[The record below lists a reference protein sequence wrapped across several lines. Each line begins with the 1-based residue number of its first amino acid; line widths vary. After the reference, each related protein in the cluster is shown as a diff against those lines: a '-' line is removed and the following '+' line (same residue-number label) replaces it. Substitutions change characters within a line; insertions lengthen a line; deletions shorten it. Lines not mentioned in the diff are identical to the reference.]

1 MPKRNLAWIF
11 VILIIVLLMWQ
22 MPQIIAGRDSVYKAF
37 GPLVD
42 VRSQIQHRYVND
54 VDDEELVDA
63 AVNAGINAMVEY
75 LDDPHA
81 IYLDRRAYA
90 RFKER
95 TEGVFGGIGADVWA
109 TNQGLE
115 VLSREPHS
123 PAAEASIQP
132 GDIIT
137 HIDGEPVRSVPLVE
151 AVNNML
157 NGTPGTEVTLTLITP
172 GAEESTEPRE
182 QRSPASPRDVTVRRA
197 VIHLDPV
204 RGWSREPNGDW
215 LYILDP
221 EFRIAYI
228 RLTKFT
234 QNVDEQLDKQVG
246 RLVERRVRGLVLDL
260 RENTGGLLNS
270 AIEVADRFLDS
281 GLIVSTRGR
290 KTDPKQWFATHDMA
304 YPHLPMAV
312 LINGSTA
319 SAAEIVAGALRDH
332 GRAAIIGERSYG
344 KGCVQEVVEL
354 NRQQGAIKLTT
365 AYYYLPNGEC
375 IHKTPQAALDTS
387 WGVAPTIPV
396 NLSESQEIRWLK
408 MWRRIGRLVPDESE
422 TKPQATRPDDSSAFT
437 PTSSG
442 SDSAANSG
450 FDTSSGSGLV
460 SPEARAVAEELL
472 QADVQLQKAVEY
484 LRDQISPSARGPAT
498 TQSALGE

>member
-1 MPKRNLAWIF
+1 MPKRNLAWIL
-11 VILIIVLLMWQ
+11 VIVIIVLLMWQ

-42 VRSQIQHRYVND
+42 VRSQIQRRYVDD

-63 AVNAGINAMVEY
+63 AVHAGINAMVEF

-81 IYLDRRAYA
+81 IYLDQRAYE
-90 RFKER
+90 RFKKR
-95 TEGVFGGIGADVWA
+95 TDGVFGGVGVDVWA
-109 TNQGLE
+109 TGQGLE
-115 VLSREPHS
+115 VLSREPRS
-123 PAAEASIQP
+123 PAAEAGIQP
-132 GDIIT
+132 GDVIT
-137 HIDGEPVRSVPLVE
+137 HVDGESVCFVSLVD

-157 NGTPGTEVTLTLITP
+157 NGTPGTEVTLTVITP
-172 GAEESTEPRE
+172 GAAAPRE
-182 QRSPASPRDVTVRRA
+182 VTVRRA

-204 RGWSREPNGDW
+204 RGWSRDSGGGW
-215 LYILDP
+215 LYVLDP
-221 EFRIAYI
+221 EARIAYI

-234 QNVDEQLDKQVG
+234 QDVDERLDKQIDQ
-246 RLVERRVRGLVLDL
+246 LIERRVRGLVLDL

-290 KTDPKQWFATHDMA
+290 KTDPKQWFATHDIA
-304 YPHLPMAV
+304 YPRLPMAV

-332 GRAAIIGERSYG
+332 GRAAIVGERSYG

-354 NRQQGAIKLTT
+354 NRQRGAIKLTT

-375 IHKTPQAALDTS
+375 IHKTAQAALDAS

-396 NLSESQEIRWLK
+396 NLSESQRTRWLK
-408 MWRRIGRLVPDESE
+408 MWRRIARLAPSESG
-422 TKPQATRPDDSSAFT
+422 TKPQATRPGDSS
-437 PTSSG
+437 TS
-442 SDSAANSG
+442 A
-450 FDTSSGSGLV
+450 
-460 SPEARAVAEELL
+460 EARDAAAELL
-472 QADVQLQKAVEY
+472 RADLQLQKAVEH
-484 LRDQISPSARGPAT
+484 LRDRIRHTPTPGGPTTARPA
-498 TQSALGE
+498 SGE

>member
-1 MPKRNLAWIF
+1 MPKRNLAWIV

-42 VRSQIQHRYVND
+42 VRSQVQHRYVND

-63 AVNAGINAMVEY
+63 AVHAGINAMVEY

-95 TEGVFGGIGADVWA
+95 NEGLFGGIGADVWA
-109 TNQGLE
+109 TDQGLE

-123 PAAEASIQP
+123 PAAEAGIQP
-132 GDIIT
+132 GDVIT
-137 HIDGEPVRSVPLVE
+137 HINAKPVHNVSFVE

-157 NGTPGTEVTLTLITP
+157 NGTPGTEVNLTIITP
-172 GAEESTEPRE
+172 GSATPLEPR
-182 QRSPASPRDVTVRRA
+182 DITVCRA

-204 RGWSREPNGDW
+204 RGWSRDSKGGW
-215 LYILDP
+215 LYILDA
-221 EFRIAYI
+221 ESRIAYI

-234 QNVDEQLDKQVG
+234 QNVDERLDKQMN

-270 AIEVADRFLDS
+270 AIEVADRFLES

-290 KTDPKQWFATHDMA
+290 KTDPKQWFATHDVA
-304 YPHLPMAV
+304 YPHIPMAV

-332 GRAAIIGERSYG
+332 NRAALVGERSYG

-365 AYYYLPNGEC
+365 AYYYLPNGKC
-375 IHKTPQAALDTS
+375 IHKTAQAALDAS
-387 WGVAPTIPV
+387 WGVTPTIPV
-396 NLSESQEIRWLK
+396 NLSESQQNRWLK
-408 MWRRIGRLVPDESE
+408 MWRRIGRLVPGESE
-422 TKPQATRPDDSSAFT
+422 TKPLTTRSDDSSAST
-437 PTSSG
+437 PTSS
-442 SDSAANSG
+442 DSA
-450 FDTSSGSGLV
+450 LV
-460 SPEARAVAEELL
+460 STEARGVAEELL
-472 QADVQLQKAVEY
+472 RADIQLQKAVEY
-484 LRDQISPSARGPAT
+484 LRDRIPNSARRATSPLGIAT
-498 TQSALGE
+498 TQPVSGE